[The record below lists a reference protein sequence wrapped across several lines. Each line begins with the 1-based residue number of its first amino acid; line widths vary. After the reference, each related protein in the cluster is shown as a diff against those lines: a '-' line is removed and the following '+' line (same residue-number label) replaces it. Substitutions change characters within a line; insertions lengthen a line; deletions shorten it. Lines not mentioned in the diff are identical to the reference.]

1 MKIEEKLLPDF
12 YKPDLGTKPDD
23 PFARDAD
30 GKLVRRSYWLDLG
43 DRSLVMT
50 MTNGIGVNIP
60 NEKKRI
66 HLVDIGREH
75 LIEDVCIQEILPPEV

>member
-1 MKIEEKLLPDF
+1 MSDF
-12 YKPDLGTKPDD
+12 YKPDLGANSND

-43 DRSLVMT
+43 DKSLVMT
-50 MTNGIGVNIP
+50 MSNGIGASMT
-60 NEKKRI
+60 NEQKRL

-75 LIEDVCIQEILPPEV
+75 LIQDVCIQDILPPEL